1 MVNKARKGAIRVL
14 LVLWPCLL
22 NCAKEGM
29 PPGGPEDTVPP
40 QVVFVSPSAGSTE
53 VPPDSRIEIA
63 FSERMTTKAT
73 EEAIFISPIPSKPF
87 EFKWKGKKLVL
98 LPQESLNPDRT
109 YVISVGADSEDLRR
123 NRLGQ
128 THTFA
133 FSTGSRLDF
142 GTISGEVWIKQAV
155 GLEREMGS
163 SVWAYLLSTDRLE
176 IDPST
181 QKPDYATQTDNQGGY
196 SLNNLS
202 LGNYRLFAVQDINR
216 DLAWNWEEEPIG
228 LTTQDIKLT
237 GLQISKDGIDFVL
250 DKKDKAGP
258 SLVNCCSV
266 NRNLVKIEFDEELD
280 QRSALDIGKFKI
292 LSTSTQKPLNISSVF
307 HQDEDTKRIFLLTEQ
322 MNTGEEY
329 EPTVSAVTDRA
340 GNRLDI
346 ASSQCR
352 FAASTIPDTLGPSI
366 TSILP
371 EDGEA
376 NVPLDARVIL
386 TFSEPPDHRSVETS
400 FSLADSNGVA
410 LSGEGDW
417 MSPNVYSFGPASLL
431 SGATRYQ
438 VKLPGE
444 KVRDRLG
451 NVSAIDTV
459 FISGFTTVDPDT
471 LGSVSGTAE
480 VEDTS
485 TPSAAVLT
493 LWHLTDEGIS
503 YQLSLP
509 ELGPFRFE
517 GVLPGKYFLGGYLD
531 LNGDGHLSLGQPNPF
546 SSAEPLAVYPDT
558 VRVRSRWETEGV
570 KLRLH

>member
-22 NCAKEGM
+22 HCAKEGM
-29 PPGGPEDTVPP
+29 PPGGPEDTIPP

-53 VPPDSRIEIA
+53 VPLDSRIEIS
-63 FSERMTTKAT
+63 FSERMTSKTT
-73 EEAIFISPIPSKPF
+73 EEAIFVSPIPSEPF
-87 EFKWKGKKLVL
+87 EFKWKGRRLVL
-98 LPQESLNPDRT
+98 LPRESLHPDRT

-128 THTFA
+128 TYTFA

-163 SVWAYLLSTDRLE
+163 SVWAYLLSADPLE

-202 LGNYRLFAVQDINR
+202 LGMYRLFAVQDIDR
-216 DLAWNWEEEPIG
+216 DLTWSWEEEPIG
-228 LTTQDIKLT
+228 LTTQDIELT
-237 GLQISKDGIDFVL
+237 ELQISTDGIDFVL
-250 DKKDKAGP
+250 DKKDRAGP
-258 SLVNCCSV
+258 SLVNCFGV
-266 NRNLVKIEFDEELD
+266 NRSLVKIEFDEELD
-280 QRSALDIGKFKI
+280 RRSALDMSKFKI
-292 LSTSTQKPLNISSVF
+292 LSTSTQKALKINSVF
-307 HQDEDTKRIFLLTEQ
+307 HQDEDTKKIFLLTER
-322 MNTGEEY
+322 MNAGEEY
-329 EPTVSAVTDRA
+329 ELAVSAVTDRA

-371 EDGEA
+371 RDGEA
-376 NVPLDARVIL
+376 RVPLDARVIL
-386 TFSEPPDHRSVETS
+386 TFSEPPDQQSVEIS
-400 FSLADSNGVA
+400 FSLTDSNGVA
-410 LSGEGDW
+410 LSGEGNW
-417 MSPNVYSFGPASLL
+417 ISPNVYSFGPASLL
-431 SGATRYQ
+431 PRAAKYQ
-438 VKLPGE
+438 VELPGG

-451 NVSAIDTV
+451 NVSAIDAV

-480 VEDTS
+480 VEDGNMPS
-485 TPSAAVLT
+485 TALLT
-493 LWHLTDEGIS
+493 LWHLTEEGIS

-509 ELGPFRFE
+509 ESGPFRFE

-531 LNGDGHLSLGQPNPF
+531 LNGDGRLSLGQPNPF
-546 SSAEPLAVYPDT
+546 LPAEPFTVYPDT
-558 VRVRSRWETEGV
+558 IRVRSRWDTEGI